1 MSKQYTTMSN
11 IPAHGNAFEAKVAN
25 ARENFGQGR
34 QMMGAGGAGVQHLSV
49 HPGAGGAG
57 VQHPSVHPG
66 AGGAGVQHPFV
77 HPGAGGAGVQEMTCH
92 FPQPAP
98 KRVYCH
104 PAAFS
109 SLDGRSYHRILDAYG
124 HSRPAQGYY

>member
-1 MSKQYTTMSN
+1 MSN
-11 IPAHGNAFEAKVAN
+11 IPSHGNAFEAKVAN
-25 ARENFGQGR
+25 ARENFGQGQGGQR
-34 QMMGAGGAGVQHLSV
+34 QM
-49 HPGAGGAG
+49 
-57 VQHPSVHPG
+57 
-66 AGGAGVQHPFV
+66 
-77 HPGAGGAGVQEMTCH
+77 PGAGGAGVQEMTCH

>member
-1 MSKQYTTMSN
+1 MSN

-34 QMMGAGGAGVQHLSV
+34 QMMGAGGAGVQH
-49 HPGAGGAG
+49 
-57 VQHPSVHPG
+57 PS
-66 AGGAGVQHPFV
+66 V

-109 SLDGRSYHRILDAYG
+109 YLDGRSYHRILDAYG

>member
-1 MSKQYTTMSN
+1 MQRSNVAMSN
-11 IPAHGNAFEAKVAN
+11 IPSHGNATQAKVGN

-34 QMMGAGGAGVQHLSV
+34 MQMPGQLGG
-49 HPGAGGAG
+49 
-57 VQHPSVHPG
+57 
-66 AGGAGVQHPFV
+66 
-77 HPGAGGAGVQEMTCH
+77 GVQEMTCH

-104 PAAFS
+104 PAAFT
-109 SLDGRSYHRILDAYG
+109 SLDGRDYHRILDAYG